1 MNVDSNTYE
10 NTGQDGIYANGYTTM
25 NMALYQILNGVDP
38 YEWRVHVTVKDYK
51 TGKIVTEDYYPND

>member
-1 MNVDSNTYE
+1 MNL
-10 NTGQDGIYANGYTTM
+10 
-25 NMALYQILNGVDP
+25 ALYQILNGVDP